1 MRRLLIQLLFCAA
14 FFLWSLNAVA
24 KRGSS
29 VFSSEENELESLND
43 ATDASVLDAPKGK
56 DNADSSLFN
65 DMGEEEFLENAILF
79 DENGDVAFQPTTL
92 YYNDCPLSITA
103 AREFVM
109 TNNMNKPVT
118 VFTVRSNNRQFHS
131 TLTKNQEIAGGGNLK
146 VHILYLPQQVEY
158 LTADLTIVTSRGEYN
173 IPIKANSIENTY
185 RVNPQLGVRFPAGHS
200 VLETPIV
207 VYNPH
212 KETLQITEVFT
223 TETYLSL
230 KGAAFQG
237 VGSDPD
243 ALPPVQRK
251 ASQNHLLS
259 DTAVDSGEKHILW
272 SIPPGT
278 SKEIITLSIDTDL
291 IPGPHSGFLHIKTDH
306 ANLVMPVEL
315 QVLNTLV
322 YAQHEE
328 IQFGVFT
335 APHTRV
341 TRDLWLNN
349 NGLDAVEVLEIIAVD
364 VDPNLEIELVQPSI
378 IYAGEKISSRVAKLH
393 YTGKHEGKYRN
404 KLLIMTNNTHTA
416 SAVVEVIYSAH
427 VLHGGIQY
435 ERALTLMSVEVYNKT
450 YPFECSQCDP
460 HGARLGFNDDLYAAL
475 LDEYYLKQN
484 LQAQNADLL
493 HPPTTTTTHTNGF
506 PNTQTNQMNDLSL
519 SDRPE
524 HLITHTVRIGNFF
537 DAPLALLDVTFNS
550 CEEFM
555 STDFVPPNS
564 TDILYSTSESR
575 IVVNK
580 LEAWKPIKITL
591 KAALVYALYRE
602 NHDFLPKVCFMDLKT
617 NISSHRVPIHVVSGA
632 LSIEYMDMVRIFGV
646 VFSLV
651 LCVLFVYGLLLLLFL
666 CVMLYFLMQ

>member
-1 MRRLLIQLLFCAA
+1 M
-14 FFLWSLNAVA
+14 
-24 KRGSS
+24 
-29 VFSSEENELESLND
+29 FSSEASELESLNGALD
-43 ATDASVLDAPKGK
+43 SPVMDAPDVKEK
-56 DNADSSLFN
+56 ADSGLFN

-131 TLTKNQEIAGGGNLK
+131 TLTKTQEIAGGGELK

-173 IPIKANSIENTY
+173 IPIKANSIENPY
-185 RVNPQLGVRFPAGHS
+185 RVNPQLGVRFPSGHS
-200 VLETPIV
+200 VLETPII

-212 KETLQITEVFT
+212 IETLQITEVFT

-251 ASQNHLLS
+251 ASQNQLLS

-328 IQFGVFT
+328 TKFGVFT
-335 APHTRV
+335 SPTGRV
-341 TRDLWLNN
+341 TKDLWINN
-349 NGLDAVEVLEIIAVD
+349 NGLEAVEVLEIIAVD
-364 VDPNLEIELVQPSI
+364 VDPNLEIELVQAPVI
-378 IYAGEKISSRVAKLH
+378 HPGEKISSRVAKLH
-393 YTGKHEGKYRN
+393 YHGKHEGKYRN
-404 KLLIMTNNTHTA
+404 KLLVMKNNSHTA

-493 HPPTTTTTHTNGF
+493 HPPTTTHTNGF
-506 PNTQTNQMNDLSL
+506 PNTHPHTNNNELSL

-537 DAPLALLDVTFNS
+537 DAPLALLDVSFHA
-550 CEEFM
+550 CEDFM

-564 TDILYSTSESR
+564 TDILYSTPESK

-617 NISSHRVPIHVVSGA
+617 NISSHRVPINVVSGA
-632 LSIEYMDMVRIFGV
+632 LSIEYMDMVSSI
-646 VFSLV
+646 
-651 LCVLFVYGLLLLLFL
+651 LFVLLLLFF
-666 CVMLYFLMQ
+666 VTYFVCLFESFA